1 MNSHI
6 AHPARF
12 VVADGATLDTS
23 VGAAINERYL
33 APETQ
38 IVRSLADLA
47 RLPPERRE
55 AVQRRALAL
64 VSAVRDA
71 KPSGS
76 GLDAFLREYHLGSR
90 EGVILMCLAEALLR
104 IPDAETADRLIA
116 DKIPS
121 GDWEDHLGD
130 SESLFVNASTWGLM
144 LTGRIVDV
152 DRAELGSVRSWFA
165 RLTSRIGEPVARSA
179 MRQAMRILGHQFV
192 MGRDIGEALERTGGS
207 RERAYRYSFDMLGE
221 SALTAHDADKYFEKY
236 RAAIIAVGRHAQPE
250 VDITARHSI
259 SVKLS
264 ALHPRYELAQKDR
277 VMQELAPRL
286 HALVKLAQQSGIGLT
301 VDAEEA
307 DRLELSLLLIDSVL
321 ASDLLEG
328 YAGFGLAVQA
338 YQRRAYKVL
347 EWLAARSR
355 QLKRKISV
363 RLVKGAYWDSEI
375 KRAQERGL
383 ASYPVFTRKPSTDAS
398 YLACARLLSTTKD
411 VIYPQF
417 ATHNAQTVAYV
428 AEVFGNTAGSF
439 EYQRLH
445 GMGEELY
452 SQVVSPMS
460 GPEQGG
466 HACRVYAPVGP
477 HEDLLPYL
485 VRRLLENGANT
496 SFVNRIV
503 DARLP
508 AEAIVTDPIAQVDG
522 YTEVPH
528 PRIVEPPRIYGMDR
542 TNSKGVNFAD
552 GAELRA
558 IKAECEAA
566 AAITW
571 HATALVDGKPGLGET
586 VKLFNPANESQVVG
600 MVVQATAA
608 DAERAIASAHA
619 AQPWWDALGADKRAA
634 ILLKAADAFEANR
647 GQFLARCTLEAG
659 KTLSDGV
666 AEVREAVDFLRYY
679 ASQAR
684 AEFGGEK
691 VLVGPTGE
699 RNALR
704 LRGRGVFACISPWN
718 FPLAIFTGQIGAA
731 LAAGNAVIA
740 KPAEQTPLTAALAVQ
755 LLHDAGVPPEV
766 LQFLPGDGATVGA
779 ALTRDVRLAG
789 VAFTGST
796 DTARLIERSLAARN
810 GSIATLIAETGGL
823 NAMIVDSSALAE
835 QVVLDAVASGFNSA
849 GQRCSALRVLL
860 LQQEIAPRVLELL
873 AGYMEELRIGDPAL
887 LATDVGPV
895 IDRDALKML
904 EEHATRITARAP
916 WHHRIQLPPAAK
928 NGRFF
933 APLAVEVSSLQSLE
947 REVFGPIVHV
957 VRYKASELDKVVDAV
972 NAMGYG
978 LTLGVHTRIDSIA
991 QRIARRA
998 RVGNVYVNRNMIGA
1012 VVGVQPFG
1020 GTGLSGTG
1028 PKAGGPHYLHRFGTE
1043 QTVTINTAA
1052 VGGNASLLSLAGD

>member
-1 MNSHI
+1 MTVQ
-6 AHPARF
+6 F
-12 VVADGATLDTS
+12 VVADGASLDS
-23 VGAAINERYL
+23 DVGAAINWRYL
-33 APETQ
+33 ASETE

-64 VSAVRDA
+64 VNAVRGA

-104 IPDAETADRLIA
+104 IPDAETADRLIS

-130 SESLFVNASTWGLM
+130 SDSLFVNASTWGLM

-152 DRAELGSVRSWFA
+152 DRAEMGSIRSWFG
-165 RLTSRIGEPVARSA
+165 RLTSRLSEPVARTA
-179 MRQAMRILGHQFV
+179 LRQAMRILGHQFV
-192 MGRDIGEALERTGGS
+192 MGRNIEEALQRTEGS

-221 SALTAHDADKYFEKY
+221 SALTSHDAEKYFEKY
-236 RAAIIAVGRHAQPE
+236 RAAILEVGREARPDQ
-250 VDITARHSI
+250 DITARHSI

-277 VMQELAPRL
+277 VMTELVPRL
-286 HALVKLAQQSGIGLT
+286 HALVRLARESGIGLT

-307 DRLELSLLLIDSVL
+307 ERLELSLLLIDSVL
-321 ASDLLEG
+321 TSDLLNG

-338 YQRRAYKVL
+338 YQRRAYNVL
-347 EWLAARSR
+347 EWLAARAR
-355 QLKRKISV
+355 LHKRKITV

-383 ASYPVFTRKPSTDAS
+383 SSYPVFTRKPSTDAS
-398 YLACARLLSTTKD
+398 YLACARLLATTRD

-417 ATHNAQTVAYV
+417 ATHNAQTVAFV
-428 AEVFGNTAGSF
+428 AEVFGNAAGSF
-439 EYQRLH
+439 EFQRLH

-452 SQVVSPMS
+452 SQVIAPD
-460 GPEQGG
+460 QGG

-508 AEAIVTDPIAQVDG
+508 AEAVVTDPIGQVDA

-528 PRIVEPPRIYGMDR
+528 PRIVDPPRIYGGDR
-542 TNSKGVNFAD
+542 MNSTGVNFAD

-558 IKAECEAA
+558 IKAACEAA
-566 AAITW
+566 SAKPW
-571 HATALVDGKPGLGET
+571 HATALIDGKAGSGET
-586 VKLFNPANESQVVG
+586 IHLVNPANELRQVG
-600 MVVQATAA
+600 TITQATAA
-608 DAERAIASAHA
+608 DAERAVASAHR
-619 AQPWWDALGADKRAA
+619 AQPAWDSLGADKRAA

-647 GQFLARCTLEAG
+647 AQFLARCTLEAG

-699 RNALR
+699 RNSLR

-718 FPLAIFTGQIGAA
+718 FPLAIFTGQIAAA

-740 KPAEQTPLTAALAVQ
+740 KPAEQTPLTAALAIQ
-755 LLHDAGVPPEV
+755 LLHAAGVPAEV
-766 LQFLPGDGATVGA
+766 LQFLPGDGGTVGA
-779 ALTRDVRLAG
+779 AITRDPRIAG

-860 LQQEIAPRVLELL
+860 LQSDIAPRVLELL
-873 AGYMEELRIGDPAL
+873 SGYMEELRIGDPAL

-895 IDRDALKML
+895 IDRDALRML
-904 EEHATRITARAP
+904 EQHATQITANAR
-916 WHHRIQLPPAAK
+916 WHHRIKLPESARS
-928 NGRFF
+928 GRFF
-933 APLAVEVSSLQSLE
+933 APLAVEVASLKSLE

-957 VRYKASELDKVVDAV
+957 VRYKASELDSVVDAV
-972 NAMGYG
+972 NDMGYG
-978 LTLGVHTRIDSIA
+978 LTLGVHTRIDSVA
-991 QRIARRA
+991 QRIASRA

-1052 VGGNASLLSLAGD
+1052 VGGNASLLSMAGD

>member
-1 MNSHI
+1 MSSQ
-6 AHPARF
+6 F
-12 VVADGATLDTS
+12 VVVDGASLDTG
-23 VGAAINERYL
+23 VGAAINGRYL
-33 APETQ
+33 ALESEV
-38 IVRSLADLA
+38 VRSLADLA

-64 VSAVRDA
+64 VSAVRGA

-104 IPDAETADRLIA
+104 IPDAQTADRLIS
-116 DKIPS
+116 DKLPG
-121 GDWEDHLGD
+121 GDWEEHLGD
-130 SESLFVNASTWGLM
+130 SDSLFVNASTWGLM

-152 DRAELGSVRSWFA
+152 DRAEMGSVRSWFG
-165 RLTSRIGEPVARSA
+165 RLTSRLGEPVARTA
-179 MRQAMRILGHQFV
+179 LRQAMRILGHQFV
-192 MGRDIGEALERTGGS
+192 MGRNIEEALQRTEGS

-221 SALTAHDADKYFEKY
+221 SALTAHDAEKYFEKY
-236 RAAIIAVGRHAQPE
+236 RAAILEVGRDAQTE
-250 VDITARHSI
+250 QDITARHSI

-277 VMQELAPRL
+277 VMTELAPRL
-286 HALVKLAQQSGIGLT
+286 HALVRLARESGIGLT

-307 DRLELSLLLIDSVL
+307 ERLELSLLLIDSVL
-321 ASDLLEG
+321 TSDLLDG

-355 QLKRKISV
+355 QHKRRITV

-375 KRAQERGL
+375 KRSQERGFS
-383 ASYPVFTRKPSTDAS
+383 SYPVFTRKPSTDAS
-398 YLACARLLSTTKD
+398 YLACARLLATTRD

-417 ATHNAQTVAYV
+417 ATHNAQTVAFV
-428 AEVFGNTAGSF
+428 AEVFGNAAGSF
-439 EYQRLH
+439 EFQRLH

-452 SQVVSPMS
+452 SQVIAP
-460 GPEQGG
+460 GQGG

-508 AEAIVTDPIAQVDG
+508 AEAVVTDPIAQVDA

-528 PRIVEPPRIYGMDR
+528 PRIVDPPHIYGGDR
-542 TNSKGVNFAD
+542 LNSRGVNFAD
-552 GAELRA
+552 NTELRA

-566 AAITW
+566 SSKPW
-571 HATALVDGKPGLGET
+571 QATALIDGKPGSGET
-586 VKLFNPANESQVVG
+586 LQLVNPADEARRIG
-600 MVVQATAA
+600 TIGQATAA
-608 DAERAIASAHA
+608 DAERAVASAHA
-619 AQPWWDALGADKRAA
+619 AQLSWDALGADKRAA

-647 GQFLARCTLEAG
+647 SQFLARCTLEAG
-659 KTLSDGV
+659 KTLADGV
-666 AEVREAVDFLRYY
+666 AEVREAVDFMRYY

-684 AEFGGEK
+684 TEFGGEQ

-699 RNALR
+699 RNSLR

-718 FPLAIFTGQIGAA
+718 FPLAIFTGQVTAA
-731 LAAGNAVIA
+731 LAAGNSVIA

-755 LLHDAGVPPEV
+755 LLHAAGVPPEV
-766 LQFLPGDGATVGA
+766 LQFLPGDGGTVGA
-779 ALTRDVRLAG
+779 ALTRDPRIAG

-823 NAMIVDSSALAE
+823 NAMIVDSSALPE

-860 LQQEIAPRVLELL
+860 LQSEIAPRVLELL
-873 AGYMEELRIGDPAL
+873 AGYMDELRIGDPAL

-895 IDRDALKML
+895 IDREALRML
-904 EEHATRITARAP
+904 EEHAARITADAR
-916 WHHRIQLPPAAK
+916 WYHRVKLPDSARS
-928 NGRFF
+928 GRFF
-933 APLAVEVSSLQSLE
+933 APLAVEVASLESLE

-957 VRYKASELDKVVDAV
+957 VRYKASELDNVVDTV
-972 NAMGYG
+972 NSMGYG
-978 LTLGVHTRIDSIA
+978 LTLGVHTRIDSVA
-991 QRIARRA
+991 QRIASRA

-1052 VGGNASLLSLAGD
+1052 VGGNASLLSMAGD

>member
-1 MNSHI
+1 MTFQ
-6 AHPARF
+6 F
-12 VVADGATLDTS
+12 VVADGASLDS
-23 VGAAINERYL
+23 EVGAAINERYL
-33 APETQ
+33 APETE

-64 VSAVRDA
+64 VNAVRGA

-104 IPDAETADRLIA
+104 IPDAETADRLIS

-130 SESLFVNASTWGLM
+130 SDSLFVNASTWGLM

-152 DRAELGSVRSWFA
+152 DRAEMGSIRSWFG
-165 RLTSRIGEPVARSA
+165 RLTSRLSEPVARTA
-179 MRQAMRILGHQFV
+179 LRQAMRILGHQFV
-192 MGRDIGEALERTGGS
+192 MGRDIEEALQRTEGS

-221 SALTAHDADKYFEKY
+221 SALTSHDAEKYFEKY
-236 RAAIIAVGRHAQPE
+236 RAAILEVGRKARPDQ
-250 VDITARHSI
+250 DITARHSI

-277 VMQELAPRL
+277 VMTELVPRL
-286 HALVKLAQQSGIGLT
+286 HALVRLARESGIGLT

-307 DRLELSLLLIDSVL
+307 ERLELSLLLIDSVL
-321 ASDLLEG
+321 TSDLLNG

-338 YQRRAYKVL
+338 YQRRAYNVL
-347 EWLAARSR
+347 EWLAARAR
-355 QLKRKISV
+355 LHKRKITV

-375 KRAQERGL
+375 KRAQERGFS
-383 ASYPVFTRKPSTDAS
+383 SYPVFTRKPSTDAS
-398 YLACARLLSTTKD
+398 YLACARLLATTKD

-417 ATHNAQTVAYV
+417 ATHNAQTVAFV
-428 AEVFGNTAGSF
+428 AEVFGNAAGSF
-439 EYQRLH
+439 EFQRLH

-452 SQVVSPMS
+452 SQVIAPD
-460 GPEQGG
+460 QGG
-466 HACRVYAPVGP
+466 QACRVYAPVGP

-508 AEAIVTDPIAQVDG
+508 ADAVVTDPIAQVDA

-528 PRIVEPPRIYGMDR
+528 PRIVDPPRIYGGDR
-542 TNSKGVNFAD
+542 VNSTGVNFAD
-552 GAELRA
+552 GTELRA
-558 IKAECEAA
+558 IKAACESASA
-566 AAITW
+566 KPW
-571 HATALVDGKPGLGET
+571 HATALIDGKTGSGET
-586 VKLFNPANESQVVG
+586 LQLVNPADESRRVG
-600 MVVQATAA
+600 TITQATAA
-608 DAERAIASAHA
+608 DAERAVSSAHRT
-619 AQPWWDALGADKRAA
+619 QPAWDSLGADKRAA

-647 GQFLARCTLEAG
+647 AQFLARCTLEAG
-659 KTLSDGV
+659 KTLADGV

-699 RNALR
+699 RNSLR

-718 FPLAIFTGQIGAA
+718 FPLAIFTGQIAAA

-740 KPAEQTPLTAALAVQ
+740 KPAEQTPLTAALAIQ
-755 LLHDAGVPPEV
+755 LLHAAGVPAEV
-766 LQFLPGDGATVGA
+766 LQFLPGDGGTVGA
-779 ALTRDVRLAG
+779 AITRDPRIAG

-860 LQQEIAPRVLELL
+860 LQSEIAPRVLELL
-873 AGYMEELRIGDPAL
+873 SGYMEELRIGDPAL

-895 IDRDALKML
+895 IDRDALRML
-904 EEHATRITARAP
+904 EQHAAQITANAR
-916 WHHRIQLPPAAK
+916 WHHRIKLPESARS
-928 NGRFF
+928 GRFF
-933 APLAVEVSSLQSLE
+933 APLAVEVASLASLE

-957 VRYKASELDKVVDAV
+957 VRYKASELDNVVDAV

-978 LTLGVHTRIDSIA
+978 LTLGVHTRIDSVA
-991 QRIARRA
+991 QRIASRA

-1052 VGGNASLLSLAGD
+1052 VGGNASLLSMAGD

>member
-1 MNSHI
+1 MTFQ
-6 AHPARF
+6 F
-12 VVADGATLDTS
+12 VVADGASLDS
-23 VGAAINERYL
+23 EVGAAINERYL
-33 APETQ
+33 APETE

-64 VSAVRDA
+64 VNAVRGA

-104 IPDAETADRLIA
+104 IPDAETADRLIS

-130 SESLFVNASTWGLM
+130 SDSLFVNASTWGLM

-152 DRAELGSVRSWFA
+152 DRAEMGSIRSWFG
-165 RLTSRIGEPVARSA
+165 RLTSRLSEPVARTA
-179 MRQAMRILGHQFV
+179 LRQAMRILGHQFV
-192 MGRDIGEALERTGGS
+192 MGRDIEEALQRTEGS

-221 SALTAHDADKYFEKY
+221 SALTSHDAEKYFEKY
-236 RAAIIAVGRHAQPE
+236 RAAILEVGRKARPDQ
-250 VDITARHSI
+250 DITARHSI

-277 VMQELAPRL
+277 VMTELVPRL
-286 HALVKLAQQSGIGLT
+286 HALVRLARESGIGLT

-307 DRLELSLLLIDSVL
+307 ERLELSLLLIDSVL
-321 ASDLLEG
+321 TSDLLNG

-338 YQRRAYKVL
+338 YQRRAYNVL
-347 EWLAARSR
+347 EWLAARAR
-355 QLKRKISV
+355 LHKRKITV

-375 KRAQERGL
+375 KRAQERGFS
-383 ASYPVFTRKPSTDAS
+383 SYPVFTRKPSTDAS
-398 YLACARLLSTTKD
+398 YLACARLLATTKD

-417 ATHNAQTVAYV
+417 ATHNAQTVAFV
-428 AEVFGNTAGSF
+428 AEVFGNAAGSF
-439 EYQRLH
+439 EFQRLH

-452 SQVVSPMS
+452 SQVIAPD
-460 GPEQGG
+460 QGG

-508 AEAIVTDPIAQVDG
+508 ADAVVTDPIAQVDA

-528 PRIVEPPRIYGMDR
+528 PRIVDPPRIYGGDR
-542 TNSKGVNFAD
+542 VNSTGVNFAD

-558 IKAECEAA
+558 IKAACESASA
-566 AAITW
+566 KPW
-571 HATALVDGKPGLGET
+571 HATALIDGKTGSGET
-586 VKLFNPANESQVVG
+586 LQLVNPADESRRVG
-600 MVVQATAA
+600 TITQATAA
-608 DAERAIASAHA
+608 DAERAVSSAHRT
-619 AQPWWDALGADKRAA
+619 QPAWDSLGADKRAA

-647 GQFLARCTLEAG
+647 AQFLARCTLEAG
-659 KTLSDGV
+659 KTLADGV

-699 RNALR
+699 RNSLR

-718 FPLAIFTGQIGAA
+718 FPLAIFTGQIAAA

-740 KPAEQTPLTAALAVQ
+740 KPAEQTPLTAALAIQ
-755 LLHDAGVPPEV
+755 LLHAAGVPAEV
-766 LQFLPGDGATVGA
+766 LQFLPGDGGTVGA
-779 ALTRDVRLAG
+779 AITRDPRIAG

-860 LQQEIAPRVLELL
+860 LQSEIAPRVLELL
-873 AGYMEELRIGDPAL
+873 SGYMEELRIGDPAL

-895 IDRDALKML
+895 IDRDALRML
-904 EEHATRITARAP
+904 EQHAAQITANAR
-916 WHHRIQLPPAAK
+916 WHHRIKLPESARS
-928 NGRFF
+928 GRFF
-933 APLAVEVSSLQSLE
+933 APLAVEVASLASLE

-957 VRYKASELDKVVDAV
+957 VRYKASELDNVVDAV

-978 LTLGVHTRIDSIA
+978 LTLGVHTRIDSVA
-991 QRIARRA
+991 QRIASRA

-1052 VGGNASLLSLAGD
+1052 VGGNASLLSMAGD

>member
-1 MNSHI
+1 MTSH
-6 AHPARF
+6 PF
-12 VVADGATLDTS
+12 VVADGTALDSS
-23 VGAAINERYL
+23 VGAAINGLYL
-33 APETQ
+33 APETDV
-38 IVRSLADLA
+38 VRGLADRA
-47 RLPPERRE
+47 RLAPERRD
-55 AVQRRALAL
+55 AVQHRALAL
-64 VSAVRDA
+64 VSAVREA
-71 KPSGS
+71 KPAGS
-76 GLDAFLREYHLGSR
+76 GLDAFLRQYHLGSR

-121 GDWEDHLGD
+121 GDWEEHLGD
-130 SESLFVNASTWGLM
+130 SDSLFVNASTWGLM

-152 DRAELGSVRSWFA
+152 DRAELGSVRSWFS
-165 RLTSRIGEPVARSA
+165 RLTSRVGEPVARA
-179 MRQAMRILGHQFV
+179 ALRQAMRILGHQFV
-192 MGRDIGEALERTGGS
+192 MGRTIEEALERTHGV

-221 SALTAHDADKYFEKY
+221 SALTSADAERYYEKY
-236 RAAIIAVGRHAQPE
+236 RAAIIAVGKDAEPDT
-250 VDITARHSI
+250 DIVARHSI

-264 ALHPRYELAQKDR
+264 ALHPRYELAQRERTMK
-277 VMQELAPRL
+277 ELGPRL
-286 HALVKLAQQSGIGLT
+286 HALVKLARESGIGIT

-307 DRLELSLLLIDSVL
+307 ERLELSLLLIDSVL
-321 ASDLLEG
+321 QSDVLNG
-328 YAGFGLAVQA
+328 YGGFGLAVQA
-338 YQRRAYKVL
+338 YQRRAYNVL
-347 EWLAARSR
+347 EWLASRARSLNR
-355 QLKRKISV
+355 RITV

-383 ASYPVFTRKPSTDAS
+383 PSYPTFTRKPSTDVS
-398 YLACARLLSTTKD
+398 YLACARLLAGMKD

-428 AEVFGNTAGSF
+428 AEVFGNQAGTF

-452 SQVVSPMS
+452 TQVIS
-460 GPEQGG
+460 PEQGG

-503 DARLP
+503 DERLP
-508 AEAIVTDPIAQVDG
+508 AEAVVTDPVAQVDSF
-522 YTEVPH
+522 TEVPH
-528 PRIVEPPRIYGMDR
+528 PRIVEPARLYGADR
-542 TNSKGVNFAD
+542 TNSRGVNMAD

-558 IKAECEAA
+558 LKKECEAA
-566 AAITW
+566 ASKQW
-571 HATALVDGKPGLGET
+571 KVTALVDGKPVSGEALQI
-586 VKLFNPANESQVVG
+586 VNPSNESQVVG
-600 MVVQATAA
+600 SIVQASAA
-608 DAERAIASAHA
+608 DAERAVASALA
-619 AQPWWDALGADKRAA
+619 AQPAWDAIHAEQRAT
-634 ILLKAADAFEANR
+634 ILMRAADAFEANR
-647 GQFLARCTLEAG
+647 GELLARCTLEAG
-659 KTLSDGV
+659 KTLNDGI

-679 ASQAR
+679 AAQAR
-684 AEFGGEK
+684 SEFGEEK

-699 RNALR
+699 RNSLR
-704 LRGRGVFACISPWN
+704 LRGKGVFVCISPWN
-718 FPLAIFTGQIGAA
+718 FPLAIFTGQVAAA

-740 KPAEQTPLTAALAVQ
+740 KPAEQTPLTAALAIQ
-755 LLHDAGVPPEV
+755 LLHGAGVPPQV
-766 LQFLPGDGATVGA
+766 LQFLPGEGGKVGA
-779 ALTRDVRLAG
+779 ALTRDPRVAG

-810 GSIATLIAETGGL
+810 GGIATLIAETGGL
-823 NAMIVDSSALAE
+823 NAMIVDSSALPE

-860 LQQEIAPRVLELL
+860 LQNEIAPRVLELL
-873 AGYMEELRIGDPAL
+873 AGYMDELRIGDPAL
-887 LATDVGPV
+887 LSTDVGPV
-895 IDRDALKML
+895 IDRDALNML
-904 EEHATRITARAP
+904 QQHAERIVVGAP
-916 WHHRIQLPPAAK
+916 WHHRVKLPAAAR

-933 APLAVEVSSLQSLE
+933 APLAVELASLAALE
-947 REVFGPIVHV
+947 REIFGPIVHV
-957 VRYKASELDKVVDAV
+957 VRYRAVDIDKVVDTV

-978 LTLGVHTRIDSIA
+978 LTLGVHTRIDATA
-991 QRIARRA
+991 QRIASRA

-1020 GTGLSGTG
+1020 GMGLSGTG

>member
-1 MNSHI
+1 MNSS
-6 AHPARF
+6 PAAPSF
-12 VVADGATLDTS
+12 VVADGATLDTP
-23 VGAAINERYL
+23 VGAAINGLYL
-33 APETQ
+33 APETNV
-38 IVRSLADLA
+38 VRALADRA
-47 RLPPERRE
+47 RLTPERRE
-55 AVQRRALAL
+55 AVQKRALAL
-64 VSAVRDA
+64 VDAVRGA

-130 SESLFVNASTWGLM
+130 SDSLFVNASTWGLM

-152 DRAELGSVRSWFA
+152 DRAELGSVRSWFS
-165 RLTSRIGEPVARSA
+165 RLTSRVGEPVARA
-179 MRQAMRILGHQFV
+179 ALRQAMRILGHQFV
-192 MGRDIGEALERTGGS
+192 MGRTIEEALERTHGS

-221 SALTAHDADKYFEKY
+221 SALTSADAERYYEKY
-236 RAAIIAVGRHAQPE
+236 RAAIIAVGKDAQPNT
-250 VDITARHSI
+250 DIVARHSI

-264 ALHPRYELAQKDR
+264 ALHPRYELAQRERTMK
-277 VMQELAPRL
+277 ELGPRL
-286 HALVKLAQQSGIGLT
+286 HALVKLARESGIGLT

-307 DRLELSLLLIDSVL
+307 ERLELSLLLIDSVL
-321 ASDLLEG
+321 QSDVLAG

-338 YQRRAYKVL
+338 YQRRAYNVL
-347 EWLAARSR
+347 EWLGSRARSLNR
-355 QLKRKISV
+355 RITV

-383 ASYPVFTRKPSTDAS
+383 PSYPTFTRKPSTDVS
-398 YLACARLLSTTKD
+398 YLACARLLAGMRD

-428 AEVFGNTAGSF
+428 AEVFGNAAGTF

-452 SQVVSPMS
+452 TQVIA
-460 GPEQGG
+460 PEQGG

-508 AEAIVTDPIAQVDG
+508 PEAVVSDPIAQVDG
-522 YTEVPH
+522 YTEIPH
-528 PRIVEPPRIYGMDR
+528 PRIVEPARLYGADR
-542 TNSKGVNFAD
+542 TNSRGVNMAD

-558 IKAECEAA
+558 LKTECEAA
-566 AAITW
+566 AAKRW
-571 HATALVDGKPGLGET
+571 HASALVDGKPVSGEPLQL
-586 VKLFNPANESQVVG
+586 VNPSNESQVVG
-600 MVVQATAA
+600 SIVQASAA
-608 DAERAIASAHA
+608 DAERAVTSAFA
-619 AQPWWDALGADKRAA
+619 AQPAWDAIPAEQRAT
-634 ILLKAADAFEANR
+634 ILMRAADAFEANR
-647 GQFLARCTLEAG
+647 GDFLARCTLEAG
-659 KTLSDGV
+659 KTLNDGI

-679 ASQAR
+679 AAQAR
-684 AEFGGEK
+684 AEFGQEK

-699 RNALR
+699 RNSLR
-704 LRGRGVFACISPWN
+704 LRGKGVFVCISPWN
-718 FPLAIFTGQIGAA
+718 FPLAIFTGQVAAA

-740 KPAEQTPLTAALAVQ
+740 KPAEQTPLTAALAIQ
-755 LLHDAGVPPEV
+755 LLHAAGVPPRV
-766 LQFLPGDGATVGA
+766 LQFLPGEGAAVGA
-779 ALTRDVRLAG
+779 ALTRDPRVAG

-796 DTARLIERSLAARN
+796 DTARLIERSLATRT
-810 GSIATLIAETGGL
+810 GGGIATLIAETGGL
-823 NAMIVDSSALAE
+823 NAMIVDSSALPE

-860 LQQEIAPRVLELL
+860 LQNEIAPRVLELL
-873 AGYMEELRIGDPAL
+873 AGYMDELRIGDPAL
-887 LATDVGPV
+887 LSTDVGPV

-904 EEHATRITARAP
+904 QQHAERITSGGA
-916 WHHRIQLPPAAK
+916 WHHRVTLPPDAR

-933 APLAVEVSSLQSLE
+933 APLAVELPSLSALE
-947 REVFGPIVHV
+947 REIFGPIVHV
-957 VRYKASELDKVVDAV
+957 VRYRAADIDEVVDAV
-972 NAMGYG
+972 NALGYG
-978 LTLGVHTRIDSIA
+978 LTLGVHTRIDAVS
-991 QRIARRA
+991 QRIAARA

-1020 GTGLSGTG
+1020 GMGLSGTG